1 MPSKADNQGSA
12 STAPA
17 AASRGLDW
25 FNLFVANIQ
34 TGFGPFIAVYL
45 SSQSWTQTSIGLA
58 LSIGTVSSM
67 ASQVPAGALVDLLP
81 NKTRVAAFSVVVFTI
96 SALMF
101 AIHPIPLFVYLA
113 EILHGISSC
122 TLGPAIAAM
131 SLVIAGRFGMGLRLG
146 RNARYAAVGNGV
158 GAALM
163 GACGQY
169 VSERAVFYLTA
180 ALTLPALFT
189 LLPLRR
195 FAVAGADLRPH
206 PRSPG
211 EGRAQ
216 FFRVLADRR
225 LLIFCACAMLFTFA
239 NAPMLMLISGTLTAK
254 GSNPSLLIAACIVL
268 PQIIVA
274 LASPAVGR
282 FAENYGRRI
291 VLMIGFAMLPLRGL
305 LFAFTANPPFLVA
318 LQVFDG
324 IAAACFGIMVPLVV
338 SDVAARSGHFNLS
351 LGAVGFGIG
360 IGSTLS
366 TPAAGW
372 LSDHFGTRL
381 AFFGLSGVGAAAL
394 LLVSFAM
401 PETKPRR
408 DDDEASG
415 GEVTASDATTSDA
428 TTSDATTSEATTSEV
443 TAGEVTAGGEVTAAK
458 SAAGDAAPGAEAVGE
473 PARDDPAGGEPAR
486 DDPAGGTQA
495 GDDRASD
502 SAADDP
508 RAGGTEP
515 ASSDPTDAAQPPT
528 TATTTPKPPA
538 RRRA

>member
-1 MPSKADNQGSA
+1 MPVPADNTGSA
-12 STAPA
+12 NLTEAR
-17 AASRGLDW
+17 ASRGLDW

-45 SSQSWTQTSIGLA
+45 SSQSWTQTSIGVA

-67 ASQVPAGALVDLLP
+67 ASQVPAGALVDLMP

-146 RNARYAAVGNGV
+146 RNARYAAIGNGV

-169 VSERAVFYLTA
+169 VSERAVFFLTA
-180 ALTLPALFT
+180 ALTLPALVT

-195 FAVAGADLRPH
+195 SAVAPEELRPPH
-206 PRSPG
+206 LKAGESPVKYLS
-211 EGRAQ
+211 
-216 FFRVLADRR
+216 VLADRR
-225 LLIFCACAMLFTFA
+225 LLIFSACALLFTFA
-239 NAPMLMLISGTLTAK
+239 NAPMLMLISGTLTAQ

-274 LASPAVGR
+274 LASPTVGR
-282 FAENYGRRI
+282 FAERYGRRI
-291 VLMIGFAMLPLRGL
+291 VLMIGFSMLPLRCAV
-305 LFAFTANPPFLVA
+305 FATTQNPTLLVA
-318 LQVFDG
+318 AQLFDG
-324 IAAACFGIMVPLVV
+324 VAGACFGIMVPLVV
-338 SDVAARSGHFNLS
+338 SDVAGRSGHFNLS

-360 IGSTLS
+360 IGATLS

-372 LSDHFGTRL
+372 MADHFGNRL
-381 AFFGLSGVGAAAL
+381 AFFAL
-394 LLVSFAM
+394 LAISSLAVLTAFVM
-401 PETKPRR
+401 PETRPRR
-408 DDDEASG
+408 DADD
-415 GEVTASDATTSDA
+415 D
-428 TTSDATTSEATTSEV
+428 
-443 TAGEVTAGGEVTAAK
+443 AGGGTGGGHPTRDERDIAAEE
-458 SAAGDAAPGAEAVGE
+458 SARPDDGAPQPGALPPDEN
-473 PARDDPAGGEPAR
+473 AR
-486 DDPAGGTQA
+486 
-495 GDDRASD
+495 
-502 SAADDP
+502 
-508 RAGGTEP
+508 
-515 ASSDPTDAAQPPT
+515 
-528 TATTTPKPPA
+528 PKPPA

>member
-1 MPSKADNQGSA
+1 MPASADNQGSA
-12 STAPA
+12 NFTETRAGH
-17 AASRGLDW
+17 GLDW

-67 ASQVPAGALVDLLP
+67 ASQVPAGALVDLMP

-113 EILHGISSC
+113 EILHGVSSC

-146 RNARYAAVGNGV
+146 RNARYAAIGNGV

-180 ALTLPALFT
+180 ALTLPALFA

-195 FAVAGADLRPH
+195 SAVAPEELRPPH
-206 PRSPG
+206 LKAGESPMKH
-211 EGRAQ
+211 
-216 FFRVLADRR
+216 FRVLADRR
-225 LLIFCACAMLFTFA
+225 LLIFSACALLFTFA
-239 NAPMLMLISGTLTAK
+239 NAPMLMLVSGTLTAK

-282 FAENYGRRI
+282 FAERYGRRI
-291 VLMIGFAMLPLRGL
+291 VLMIGFSMLPLRCVV
-305 LFAFTANPPFLVA
+305 FAVTQNPTVLVA
-318 LQVFDG
+318 AQIFDG
-324 IAAACFGIMVPLVV
+324 VAGACFGIMVPLIV
-338 SDVAARSGHFNLS
+338 SDVAGRSGHFNLS

-360 IGSTLS
+360 IGATLS

-372 LSDHFGTRL
+372 VADHFGTKP
-381 AFFGLSGVGAAAL
+381 AFFAL
-394 LLVSFAM
+394 LAIGALAVLMAFVM
-401 PETKPRR
+401 PETRPRR
-408 DDDEASG
+408 DVDE
-415 GEVTASDATTSDA
+415 D
-428 TTSDATTSEATTSEV
+428 
-443 TAGEVTAGGEVTAAK
+443 AGGGAGGAGSKDDGRDIAAQEP
-458 SAAGDAAPGAEAVGE
+458 APPDHGAPGPGAL
-473 PARDDPAGGEPAR
+473 
-486 DDPAGGTQA
+486 
-495 GDDRASD
+495 
-502 SAADDP
+502 
-508 RAGGTEP
+508 
-515 ASSDPTDAAQPPT
+515 PPDEN
-528 TATTTPKPPA
+528 ATPKPPA